1 MSREDLLRAVLENS
15 FDIVTI
21 VDRSGTVI
29 VQSPVSERILGLA
42 PEQLV
47 GQVIWELVHPDNVE
61 RVEGMLRDLFGG
73 GGVRSGVFQ
82 MRHRDGSWHTLE
94 ATARRFLDAGDPHV
108 VLTCRDVTRSHPA
121 DAVPRD
127 RDERLRQTQKMATLG
142 QLAGGIAHDF
152 GNLLTIIIGA
162 SGQLLDALPA
172 GSPLTRHVGSI
183 RSSAERAAAMTKQL
197 LAFSRHRESAPTLV
211 DVNDL
216 LMQTEQLLRPL
227 IGEDIEVRVVTSP
240 GLWRVRADR
249 TEVEQVLLNLAINAR
264 DAMPSG
270 GRLTIE
276 TSNVLSTTAVSEIA
290 GLHDRR
296 IAGGERRDVVAVSV
310 SDTGVG
316 MDAPTQA
323 RAFEP
328 FFTTKEA
335 GGGTGLGLAT
345 VHRIVEHSG
354 GWIRL
359 ASAPG
364 GGTTVTFGLPRGT
377 EAVEAPR
384 VAPATPGG
392 DLLRGDETLLL
403 VEDEDGVRDLVRDI
417 LELAGYR
424 VLVASVP
431 SAAERISRDCNET
444 IHLLLTDVVMPE
456 MSGLELADR
465 LRMQRPNI
473 QVMYMSGYP
482 EPTTRDGGA
491 SAPGTFYI
499 SKPFER
505 RALLGRLREAL
516 AAAPR

>member
-47 GQVIWELVHPDNVE
+47 GQVIWELVHPDDVE

-82 MRHRDGSWHTLE
+82 MRHRDGSWRTLE
-94 ATARRFLDAGDPHV
+94 ATARRFFDAGDPHV

-121 DAVPRD
+121 EAVPRD

-227 IGEDIEVRVVTSP
+227 IGEDIELRTVTSA

-276 TSNVLSTTAVSEIA
+276 TSNVASPSAS
-290 GLHDRR
+290 
-296 IAGGERRDVVAVSV
+296 GGATPPGDYVAVSV

-316 MDAPTQA
+316 MDAATQA

-345 VHRIVEHSG
+345 VHRIVEHSD
-354 GWIRL
+354 GWIHL

-364 GGTTVTFGLPRGT
+364 GGTTVTFGLPRAI
-377 EAVEAPR
+377 EAVAEPTF
-384 VAPATPGG
+384 APATRPG
-392 DLLRGDETLLL
+392 DLPRGDETLLL

-431 SAAERISRDCNET
+431 SAAERISRDFDST

-456 MSGLELADR
+456 MSGLELAER
-465 LRMQRPNI
+465 VRMHRPNI

-491 SAPGTFYI
+491 SAPGTFYL

-505 RALLGRLREAL
+505 QALLGRLREAL
-516 AAAPR
+516 DAAPAPR